1 MALVDWK
8 DIYIVN
14 VAEVDEQHKK
24 LVGFINELHQA
35 MLIGKGKDVMS
46 KILKDLVEYTVY
58 HFGTEE
64 KFFDRYDYPDS
75 ELHKKQHKDLTEQV
89 LVVQKKFEAGEKV
102 LTIDVMNFLRDWL
115 HEHIVGSDKLF
126 GPYLNSKGVS

>member
-8 DIYIVN
+8 DIYVVN

-24 LVGFINELHQA
+24 LVALINELHQA
-35 MLIGKGKDVMS
+35 MLVGKGKEVMS
-46 KILKDLVEYTVY
+46 KILSDLVDYTVY

-64 KFFDRYDYPDS
+64 KFFDQYEYPET
-75 ELHKKQHKDLTEQV
+75 ELHKKQHKELTDQV
-89 LVVQKKFEAGEKV
+89 LAVQKKYEAGEKV

-115 HEHIVGSDKLF
+115 HDHIVGSDKLF
-126 GPYLNSKGVS
+126 GPYLNSKGVY